1 MDESSTSAAASKEA
15 SSANVRE
22 ADSALDNEGSAGD
35 APQDA
40 RPVTASFQAQNIK
53 GGAAADEPI
62 LEEGPIAPMVRD
74 RIGHV
79 VAGRYR
85 IVELLGEGGMGA
97 VYRGEHITLHK
108 RVAVKFLHP
117 ELSRQTEV
125 VSRFQREA
133 QAAAILEHPNV
144 VAAHDFGRDDDGSFF
159 LVMDF
164 VDGATLGAVLDKEP
178 RLSPAR
184 VLHIA
189 RHVGAA
195 LARAHEIGIVHRDL
209 KPDNIVLVQRDGD
222 EEFAKVIDF
231 GIAKLNSHMTKGQSI
246 TQVGMV
252 FGTPEYMAPEQ
263 ALGAEV
269 DNRADLYALAVVLF
283 ECLTGRRPFD
293 AEDVVTLLGLQI
305 SEPVPKLLEVAP
317 DLDVP
322 PELDDFFAKALAKKP
337 ANRFA
342 TAGELVESLSNALGF
357 TFTGLGPAAAS
368 RNPTLSNTG
377 KHPAAIT
384 PASVTGQKLPAAP
397 TPSGPIPAVTAA
409 DHPTPT
415 TPPTIVPLSE
425 IARQSLVVIPKAAAE
440 TIVGAT
446 RDAWEELSKDE
457 AKKKKTKTILA
468 GSFGLCALIAIG
480 AGWSNS
486 GRTHHRVPPVQN
498 TIATNTGGGNTGAGI
513 QNPPNGSH
521 PPRVVPTPTNHA
533 EPNGTNNGTGAN
545 GSVTAQP
552 NPQNNGASPPPLPRP
567 TGDLTADLAAFRAQ
581 PAIHVL
587 LDPRGSMPLRARV
600 EALEALRAS
609 GMTNPLMDFTLGG
622 LYARLGPRGRPTM
635 LDRYASALTARPEL
649 AADTQLID
657 DVIAAAES
665 GRNANADRAR
675 TMLRGPLRGH
685 APQRLVARFP
695 LARTKKDRERD
706 IALLSAD
713 FASSIDATVL
723 QLIEVFR
730 ARNCGQIKTAVDALA
745 ATGDARSVATL
756 EAIPRAPRRC
766 GWGSPCNPC
775 LGDSV
780 DRALA
785 AVRARPAPRG
795 W

>member
-1 MDESSTSAAASKEA
+1 MDERSTSAAAKQA
-15 SSANVRE
+15 SATSASE
-22 ADSALDNEGSAGD
+22 ADSALDGDEGSAPHEVR
-35 APQDA
+35 A
-40 RPVTASFQAQNIK
+40 VTASFQ
-53 GGAAADEPI
+53 GAASKAEPDVE
-62 LEEGPIAPMVRD
+62 LSVDDAPLAPMVRD
-74 RIGHV
+74 RIGQV

-117 ELSRQTEV
+117 ELSRQTDV

-144 VAAHDFGRDDDGSFF
+144 VAAHDFGRDGDGSFF

-164 VDGATLGAVLDKEP
+164 VDGATLGAVLEKEN

-184 VLHIA
+184 TLHIA

-231 GIAKLNSHMTKGQSI
+231 GIAKLNSRMTKGPSL
-246 TQVGMV
+246 TQAGMV

-263 ALGAEV
+263 ALGADV
-269 DNRADLYALAVVLF
+269 DNRADLYALGVVLF

-317 DLDVP
+317 DIDVP
-322 PELDDFFAKALAKKP
+322 SEVDDFFAKALAKKP
-337 ANRFA
+337 SARFA
-342 TAGELVESLSNALGF
+342 TATELVESLSNALGF
-357 TFTGLGPAAAS
+357 TFTGLGPAATS
-368 RNPTLSNTG
+368 RVSALSSTG
-377 KHPAAIT
+377 KHPVAV
-384 PASVTGQKLPAAP
+384 SPAAVTSQKIAAMP
-397 TPSGPIPAVTAA
+397 TPSGPIPAVTATDSA
-409 DHPTPT
+409 LTP
-415 TPPTIVPLSE
+415 PPTIVPLSE

-446 RDAWEELSKDE
+446 RDAWTELSKDE
-457 AKKKKTKTILA
+457 LKKKKTQTILA
-468 GSFGLCALIAIG
+468 GAFAFCAVAAIG
-480 AGWSNS
+480 AGYSSAKRSQSNATGTDS
-486 GRTHHRVPPVQN
+486 PQPTVVRMVGADTGIQSARHANGQPSPRVPPTPRVDDSHS
-498 TIATNTGGGNTGAGI
+498 ATNIVRPNT
-513 QNPPNGSH
+513 Q
-521 PPRVVPTPTNHA
+521 PTVA
-533 EPNGTNNGTGAN
+533 
-545 GSVTAQP
+545 
-552 NPQNNGASPPPLPRP
+552 PPPLPRP
-567 TGDLTADLAAFRAQ
+567 TSDLTADLAAFRAQ
-581 PAIHVL
+581 PVIHVL
-587 LDPRGSMPLRARV
+587 LDPRGSMPLRGRI
-600 EALEALRAS
+600 EALEAQRAS
-609 GMTNPLMDFTLGG
+609 GMNSPLMDFTLGG
-622 LYARLGPRGRPTM
+622 LYARLGPRGRATM
-635 LDRYASALTARPEL
+635 LERYASAVAGRAEL
-649 AADTQLID
+649 ASDAQMID

-665 GRNANADRAR
+665 GRNANGERAR
-675 TMLRGPLRGH
+675 AMLRGPMR
-685 APQRLVARFP
+685 AYVPQRLVARLP
-695 LARTKKDRERD
+695 LARAKKDRERD

-745 ATGDARSVATL
+745 ATGDARSVPTL
-756 EAIPRAPRRC
+756 ESIPRAPRRC

-780 DRALA
+780 DRALS
-785 AVRARPAPRG
+785 AVRARPAPPG

>member
-15 SSANVRE
+15 SGANVRE
-22 ADSALDNEGSAGD
+22 ADSALDSDEGSAGG
-35 APQDA
+35 ATHESRA
-40 RPVTASFQAQNIK
+40 VTASFQTEGAK
-53 GGAAADEPI
+53 SAAAADEPA

-97 VYRGEHITLHK
+97 VYRGEHVTLHK

-133 QAAAILEHPNV
+133 QAAAILDHPNV

-231 GIAKLNSHMTKGQSI
+231 GIAKLNSRMTKGQSI

-269 DNRADLYALAVVLF
+269 DNRADLYALAVVLY
-283 ECLTGRRPFD
+283 ECISGRRPFD

-322 PELDDFFAKALAKKP
+322 AELDEFFAKALAKKP
-337 ANRFA
+337 TNRFA
-342 TAGELVESLSNALGF
+342 TANELVESLSNALGF
-357 TFTGLGPAAAS
+357 TYTGLGPAANG
-368 RNPTLSNTG
+368 RNAPLTNTG
-377 KHPAAIT
+377 KHSAAIA
-384 PASVTGQKLPAAP
+384 PATVTGPKLPSAP

-409 DHPTPT
+409 DSATPT

-440 TIVGAT
+440 TIVVAT

-457 AKKKKTKTILA
+457 AKKKKTKTALA
-468 GSFGLCALIAIG
+468 VAFGFCAVIAIG
-480 AGWSNS
+480 VGWSNS
-486 GRTHHRVPPVQN
+486 GRTQQPLPPVQT
-498 TIATNTGGGNTGAGI
+498 TIITNPHVNNSSAGH
-513 QNPPNGSH
+513 QAGNGSQS
-521 PPRVVPTPTNHA
+521 PRTS
-533 EPNGTNNGTGAN
+533 PNTQSNGTGATNTAN
-545 GSVTAQP
+545 GGSNTQQTP
-552 NPQNNGASPPPLPRP
+552 TPPQNNVATPPTLPRA
-567 TGDLTADLAAFRAQ
+567 TGDLAADLAAFRAQ

-587 LDPRGSMPLRARV
+587 LDPRGTMPLRARV

-609 GMTNPLMDFTLGG
+609 GMNNPLMEFTLGG
-622 LYARLGPRGRPTM
+622 LYARLGPRGRAAM
-635 LDRYASALTARPEL
+635 LERYSAALTARAEL

-657 DVIAAAES
+657 DVIGAAES
-665 GRNANADRAR
+665 GRNPNADRAR
-675 TMLRGPLRGH
+675 MMLRGPLRMH

-730 ARNCGQIKTAVDALA
+730 ARNCTQIKTAVDALA

-785 AVRARPAPRG
+785 AVRTRPAPQG